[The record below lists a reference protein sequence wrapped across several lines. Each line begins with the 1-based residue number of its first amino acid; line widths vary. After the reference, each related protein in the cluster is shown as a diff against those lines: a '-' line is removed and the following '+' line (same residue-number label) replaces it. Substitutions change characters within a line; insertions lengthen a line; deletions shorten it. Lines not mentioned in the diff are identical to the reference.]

1 MCLSDCIII
10 DIQKIARIL
19 NTNQLS
25 YLEYIENGGQF
36 DFHKYEIEEEIG
48 SFANAVEL
56 AGLKIR

>member
-1 MCLSDCIII
+1 MSLSDYIII
-10 DIQKIARIL
+10 DIQKIAHIM

-36 DFHKYEIEEEIG
+36 DFHEYEIKEEIG
-48 SFANAVEL
+48 SFANAVSL